1 MSHLVKISQAVE
13 QGPANCLL
21 LKANQID
28 STYKSIDDV
37 KSSNQIILGLMKYHL
52 YWGRHR
58 ILSLNILSWDFVR
71 ARSRREH

>member
-37 KSSNQIILGLMKYHL
+37 NLSNQSILVLMKYHL
-52 YWGRHR
+52 LG
-58 ILSLNILSWDFVR
+58 
-71 ARSRREH
+71 ET